1 MIERALMLHS
11 ATLPGAHSSMR
22 YLLLMLTLV
31 LVTGCGSKGPL
42 FLPKDESADSQPAS
56 TQSEPAQPE
65 QAQPTETP
73 DEIPSVDELPAEE
86 QATPKEFEQEPFPEP
101 AEEQEDEDDVNL

>member
-1 MIERALMLHS
+1 
-11 ATLPGAHSSMR
+11 MR

-56 TQSEPAQPE
+56 IESESVPSEPAQPEAAQPE
-65 QAQPTETP
+65 QAQPTEAP
-73 DEIPSVDELPAEE
+73 DEVPSVDELPAEE